1 MRLAVKM
8 NHKIKKKA
16 IELEMLGWWI
26 IGLAVLVL
34 IIIGIVI
41 LKGKGFTA
49 LDYMKNLFR
58 FGK

>member
-1 MRLAVKM
+1 MK
-8 NHKIKKKA
+8 NKIKKKA

-41 LKGKGFTA
+41 LKGKGFAA
-49 LDYMKNLFR
+49 LDYIKNLFR